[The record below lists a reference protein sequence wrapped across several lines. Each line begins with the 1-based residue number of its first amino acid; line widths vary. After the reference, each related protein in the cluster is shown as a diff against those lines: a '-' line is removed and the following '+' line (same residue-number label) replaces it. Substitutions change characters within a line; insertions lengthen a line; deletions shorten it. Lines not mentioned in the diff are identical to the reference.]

1 MSHQRKATFWKTYLV
16 GPLWCK
22 NGSKMAVDIIALGIA
37 HDTIWYHTE
46 DDYFFEFTGHY
57 FIMDKKI
64 QEQEYSKHE
73 MKTKK
78 IVIVSMFD
86 FEFSALGVPH
96 S

>member
-1 MSHQRKATFWKTYLV
+1 MILY
-16 GPLWCK
+16 
-22 NGSKMAVDIIALGIA
+22 
-37 HDTIWYHTE
+37 TE
-46 DDYFFEFTGHY
+46 DDYFFELTGHY

-78 IVIVSMFD
+78 FLLLFLFD
-86 FEFSALGVPH
+86 FEFSALEVPH